1 MGKEEKERKCCRKEG
16 RKKGRK
22 GVKREERGERE
33 KGKNEL
39 FVCFFLRTTIFDK

>member
-22 GVKREERGERE
+22 GVKREERE

-39 FVCFFLRTTIFDK
+39 FVCFFLRTRIFDK